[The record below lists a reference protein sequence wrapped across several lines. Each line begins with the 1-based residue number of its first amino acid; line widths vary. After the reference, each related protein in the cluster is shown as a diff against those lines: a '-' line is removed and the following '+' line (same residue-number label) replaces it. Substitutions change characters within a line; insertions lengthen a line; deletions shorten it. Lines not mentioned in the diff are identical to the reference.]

1 MLSLLGKSGLLEGI
15 SYWAPLSPGPEKLPH
30 LGYPAFLLHK
40 SGRREV
46 SALATSPLKAVFV
59 VSSLW
64 LLTVLLVHKRF
75 FFWGGGVAKN
85 LKLNVFTIKFSVF
98 DFVLAV

>member
-1 MLSLLGKSGLLEGI
+1 MQSRPREV
-15 SYWAPLSPGPEKLPH
+15 ASPWVPCV
-30 LGYPAFLLHK
+30 LLHK

-75 FFWGGGVAKN
+75 CVCGVGGVAKN
-85 LKLNVFTIKFSVF
+85 LKLNVFTIKFSVI